1 MYTSRAPRLW
11 PLASIALAACG
22 AAQPSDAKQAEA
34 ARPDS
39 PSVTAAAPAPGPA
52 AAAGNDSVGEE
63 IRGVRTSLKPDD
75 CTLLSVDEESAS
87 SEQRCPGT
95 AGYTLL
101 ALDGD
106 ARMSITVRDP
116 AGREHPLD
124 FWTTITGGFSSL
136 GEEAEW
142 RVRGAGTSAVPI
154 ALIVTLHAN
163 EHPDDPERLTPYRVI
178 AKITST
184 EACVTHRLPGGTP
197 DAEARRLADGS
208 ASQPCRTSYSEPE

>member
-1 MYTSRAPRLW
+1 MHTSRFSRFW
-11 PLASIALAACG
+11 PLALIALAACG
-22 AAQPSDAKQAEA
+22 AAPPSDAKQADS
-34 ARPDS
+34 ARPDTPFVS
-39 PSVTAAAPAPGPA
+39 AGAPAPVLAAPARD
-52 AAAGNDSVGEE
+52 DSAPSA
-63 IRGVRTSLKPDD
+63 IRSVRTSLKADD

-142 RVRGAGTSAVPI
+142 RVRGEGAAAVPI
-154 ALIVTLHAN
+154 ALIVPLRAN
-163 EHPDDPERLTPYRVI
+163 EHPDDPERVTAYRVI
-178 AKITST
+178 AKITPT
-184 EACVTHRLPGGTP
+184 EACVTHRLPGNTP
-197 DAEARRLADGS
+197 DAEARRLADAAAG
-208 ASQPCRTSYSEPE
+208 APCRTSYSEP

>member
-1 MYTSRAPRLW
+1 MHTSRSSRFW

-22 AAQPSDAKQAEA
+22 AAQTSDAKQAEA
-34 ARPDS
+34 ARADS
-39 PSVTAAAPAPGPA
+39 PSVTADAPTPVPAAPV
-52 AAAGNDSVGEE
+52 GNDSVPQE
-63 IRGVRTSLKPDD
+63 IRGVRTTLKADD
-75 CTLLSVDEESAS
+75 CTTLSVDEEAGG

-106 ARMSITVRDP
+106 ARMSITLIDP
-116 AGREHPLD
+116 AGREHPLE

-142 RVRGAGTSAVPI
+142 RVRGDGAAAVPI
-154 ALIVTLHAN
+154 ALIVPLRAN

-178 AKITST
+178 AKITPT
-184 EACVTHRLPGGTP
+184 EACVTHRLPSTTS
-197 DAEARRLADGS
+197 DAEARRLADAAAG
-208 ASQPCRTSYSEPE
+208 QPCRTSYSEP